1 MTSPSV
7 VDPSVDVD
15 SFHFNSAAPVVV
27 MIASKSWALRGM
39 KRMVCSALGAR
50 SKEVV
55 DCVAKHAG

>member
-15 SFHFNSAAPVVV
+15 SFHFNSAGPVVDV
-27 MIASKSWALRGM
+27 ITASKSWAFRGM

-55 DCVAKHAG
+55 D